1 MLLRNAMDILSTMK
15 LKHNCFNLPTIW
27 KKIAKKSILTF
38 SQIKKMHMFNAE
50 ETS

>member
-27 KKIAKKSILTF
+27 KKIAKKS
-38 SQIKKMHMFNAE
+38 MHMFNAE